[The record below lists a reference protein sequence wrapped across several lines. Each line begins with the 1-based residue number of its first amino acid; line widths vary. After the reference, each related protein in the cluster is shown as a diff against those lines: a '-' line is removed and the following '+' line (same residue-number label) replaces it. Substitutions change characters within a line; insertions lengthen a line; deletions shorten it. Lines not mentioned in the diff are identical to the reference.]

1 MRRTIVRLSVLSLIL
16 SSCMAQTPPERS
28 ALPDVATAITTPPT
42 CAFVNGPPIG
52 ANVEEVTPAS
62 GADGVLL
69 PDDVIVDFGG
79 TAVASANELLDVLGG
94 RQPGDVVNLKALR
107 GGQVV
112 DLEIT
117 LSENP
122 RTPERPLMGIMITT
136 AYHEMPPPTS
146 SGSVEFGPLSRMVTI
161 DGKIYAFDPET
172 LQFAAT
178 DYLPAATIAL
188 VSNGNQYRVD
198 RSGAVPRL
206 VDLSDRTIPLGQGV
220 TPLGLLGTAAN
231 DLLLVTQ
238 GTTEDPQAPP
248 AVQLISPD
256 TGASRWR
263 WQPDEGVPVVAIA
276 SPDTTQLVVGL
287 TVEGAAGLRFQLVS
301 NRTGESITQAGQL
314 SALDDGVAFGWFDDD
329 RLLVQTQGSP
339 PALLD
344 STDLMLSPVELQVQ
358 ADLGTRIWTI
368 GDGQHV
374 LIDNGQTLFFSGVD
388 PSVVTRPL
396 TRRCEIG
403 FVDQIGSGD

>member
-1 MRRTIVRLSVLSLIL
+1 MRRTIATFSVLGLIL
-16 SSCMAQTPPERS
+16 SSCIAQTPPERS
-28 ALPDVATAITTPPT
+28 ALPEVATVITTPPT

-52 ANVEEVTPAS
+52 ANVEEVTPTS

-69 PDDVIVDFGG
+69 PDDVIIDFGG
-79 TAVASANELLDVLGG
+79 TAVATANDLLAVLGS

-107 GGQVV
+107 SGQVV
-112 DLEIT
+112 DLKIT
-117 LSENP
+117 LGENP
-122 RTPERPLMGIMITT
+122 RTPERPLMGVMITT
-136 AYHEMPPPTS
+136 AYDEVPPPTS
-146 SGSVEFGPLSRMVTI
+146 SDSFGFSPLSRMITI
-161 DGKIYAFDPET
+161 DDKVYAFDPET

-178 DYLPAATIAL
+178 DYLPVAGVAL
-188 VSNGNQYRVD
+188 VSSGNRYRVD

-206 VDLSDRTIPLGQGV
+206 VDLDDRAIPIGEGT
-220 TPLGLLGTAAN
+220 TPLGLLGTAAT

-238 GTTEDPQAPP
+238 GTADDPQASP
-248 AVQLISPD
+248 AVQRISPE

-263 WQPDEGVPVVAIA
+263 WQPAEGVPVVAIA
-276 SPDTTQLVVGL
+276 SPDTSQLVVGL

-301 NRTGESITQAGQL
+301 NATGESITQAGQL
-314 SALDDGVAFGWFDDD
+314 SALDDGVAFGWFDNN

-344 STDLMLSPVELQVQ
+344 STDLTLSPVELQVQ

-374 LIDNGQTLFFSGVD
+374 LVDSGEILFFSGVD
-388 PSVVTRPL
+388 ASVVTRPL

-403 FVDQIGSGD
+403 FVDQIGSGV